1 MRPIDADHL
10 LHEIAELQKSP
21 WYNTGKEIDPN
32 FPHMHIGYLERKEAV
47 EIVRDLCIKQ
57 EPTIQPD
64 APRVLT
70 LEELDDLRGRGRAVW
85 FENRDSSAKSQ
96 DVFFVVANDLYA
108 DLKGETYSMFEMV
121 NDYRQTWRCWTSRPT
136 DAQREAVKWD
146 ED

>member
-1 MRPIDADHL
+1 MRPVDADAL
-10 LHEIAELQKSP
+10 YNGTMKDEYFRFKEKDKS
-21 WYNTGKEIDPN
+21 G
-32 FPHMHIGYLERKEAV
+32 REAFAYSCAMQRLV
-47 EIVRDLCIKQ
+47 EA
-57 EPTIQPD
+57 PTIPIQPD
-64 APRVLT
+64 APRVMT

-108 DLKGETYSMFEMV
+108 DLRGETYSMLEMV